1 MRIAVANLK
10 GGTGKTTS
18 AVYLAHAMAGDG
30 STLLIDS
37 DPQGSALSWSE
48 TAGDL
53 PFPVIAL
60 PVTNIHRQ
68 IDALAGRYTHTVI
81 DTPPGHTGIVASA
94 LRSVGLVLV
103 TVTPTILD
111 LDRLNA
117 TLFLI
122 DEARALN
129 DGLDARV
136 LLTRVRQAT
145 RSQRE
150 VRATLVEDKIPV
162 LATEI
167 PLRESIALAGGTV
180 IGDLAEYRQLLEE
193 LTGKAE

>member
-18 AVYLAHAMAGDG
+18 AVYLAHALAGDG

-81 DTPPGHTGIVASA
+81 DTPPDHTGIVASA
-94 LRSVGLVLV
+94 LRSAGLVLRHDH
-103 TVTPTILD
+103 TDHP
-111 LDRLNA
+111 RPGPPQ
-117 TLFLI
+117 
-122 DEARALN
+122 RHALPHRR
-129 DGLDARV
+129 GPG
-136 LLTRVRQAT
+136 T
-145 RSQRE
+145 QR
-150 VRATLVEDKIPV
+150 RP
-162 LATEI
+162 
-167 PLRESIALAGGTV
+167 
-180 IGDLAEYRQLLEE
+180 
-193 LTGKAE
+193 